1 MAVSSYGA
9 SVVLQNNSASA
20 AASAAPTGSVFLFAS
35 GAVGSAKLYMNKE
48 GSQDVFEVNADLKF
62 AGDSGTG
69 TVGLGAG
76 QTFTIAGGTGL
87 DTSASGQTL
96 TFSMDLNELSAAAVD
111 VSADSIAIVDAN
123 DSNASKKESIADLM
137 TAVAGN
143 GLAASSGVLAVG
155 VDDTGIEIN
164 SDALR
169 LKDNGVTLAKM
180 AGITR
185 GSIILGDASGDPSLL
200 AKGTAAQFLQSDG
213 TDPSYVSISGDA
225 TVAAGGALTIAADA
239 VEGSMLNDNVISG
252 QTELAHADIAS
263 ADELMISDG
272 GTLKKVGLDS
282 LRDHYYGQVSGDA
295 TIADGGALTIG
306 ANAVQTGMVHDDV
319 ATELAGDGLSASGGV
334 MALDLNE
341 LTAAAVAVG
350 ADSIAII
357 DADDNTSKKEA
368 IADLATAM
376 AGDGLAA
383 SSGVF
388 AVGVDDSSIETNS
401 DALRVKAL
409 GITNAMLAADAVDG
423 AKLADDAVNSEHIA
437 LGALDSEHYASGSI
451 QTGHVADNQVT
462 LAKMAGL
469 ASAKFILGNSDGDP
483 AAVTMSGDATLSNTG
498 ALTIAAA
505 AIEHGMLAEDIIS
518 GQAALG
524 GASVAQAD
532 LLMLDDGPG
541 AVKKVTFSN
550 FEDSIFGNVS
560 GDATVA
566 AGGAL
571 TIANDAVESG
581 MLNDNV
587 ISGQTELAHADIAS
601 ADELMISDGGTL
613 KKVGLDS
620 LRDHY
625 YGQVSGDATIA
636 DGGALTI
643 AAQAVENSMLADDAV
658 GADELAANA
667 VVNDSVASN
676 AAIVATKLNF
686 NVDLGGNVQFGTQ
699 SDDTVAFGGPIK
711 VGGNAIADSG
721 GNSVI
726 SFDGSG
732 NGGFGANMTVGG
744 GYGSSGVTITSAG
757 AINADG
763 ALTVGADGAGV
774 NFAVYGAAANERM
787 LYDAGNHVLQFRN
800 SSGATMLNLGGDATT
815 EYALDIANG
824 ANNINK
830 VRAAAFVTYSDESL
844 KSDVKSMNT
853 ALDTVMSLEGVEF
866 TWKDSGE
873 RDFGFI
879 AQDVQ
884 SVLPKAVHV
893 AEDGVQGV
901 DYSRLTSVLVEAV
914 KAQQVQ
920 IEELKALLK
929 K

>member
-9 SVVLQNNSASA
+9 SVVLQNNSGSA

-48 GSQDVFEVNADLKF
+48 GSKDVFEVGGDLKI

-69 TVGLGAG
+69 TVSLGSG
-76 QTFTIAGGTGL
+76 QTLTIAGGTGL
-87 DTSASGQTL
+87 DTTAANQTL
-96 TFSMDLNELSAAAVD
+96 TFSMDLNELSAAAVA
-111 VSADSIAIVDAN
+111 VGADSIAIIDADDN
-123 DSNASKKESIADLM
+123 GSKKESIADLA
-137 TAVAGN
+137 TAMAGD
-143 GLAASSGVLAVG
+143 GLVASSGVFAVNVADMGTSMTGDLA
-155 VDDTGIEIN
+155 DDDEFAI
-164 SDALR
+164 
-169 LKDNGVTLAKM
+169 
-180 AGITR
+180 
-185 GSIILGDASGDPSLL
+185 
-200 AKGTAAQFLQSDG
+200 SDG
-213 TDPSYVSISGDA
+213 GTMKKVDFSVVRDAVFADVSGDA
-225 TVAAGGALTIAADA
+225 AVAAGGALTIAADA

-252 QTELAHADIAS
+252 QTELAHADIAD

-282 LRDHYYGQVSGDA
+282 LQNHYFAAVSGDA

-505 AIEHGMLAEDIIS
+505 AVEHGMLAEDIIS

-571 TIANDAVESG
+571 TIAADAVEGS

-643 AAQAVENSMLADDAV
+643 GAQAVENSMLADDAV
-658 GADELAANA
+658 GADELAADA
-667 VVNDSVASN
+667 VVNASVASN

-686 NVDLGGNVQFGTQ
+686 NVDFGGNVQFGTQ
-699 SDDTVAFGGPIK
+699 TDDAVVFGGTIAL
-711 VGGNAIADSG
+711 GGNVIANAQG
-721 GNSVI
+721 EATI
-726 SFDGSG
+726 SLD
-732 NGGFGANMTVGG
+732 NDQNVALAAAATVGG
-744 GYGSSGVTITSAG
+744 GYGSSGVTISSAG
-757 AINADG
+757 AISADG

-774 NFAVYGAAANERM
+774 NFAVYGASANERM

-800 SSGATMLNLGGDATT
+800 SSGATMLNLGGDATS

-824 ANNINK
+824 SDNINK

-844 KSDVKSMNT
+844 KSDVASMSNT

-920 IEELKALLK
+920 INDLKKALK

>member
-9 SVVLQNNSASA
+9 SVVLQNNSGSA

-48 GSQDVFEVNADLKF
+48 GSKDVFEVGGDLKI

-69 TVGLGAG
+69 TVSLGSG
-76 QTFTIAGGTGL
+76 QTLTIAGGTGL
-87 DTSASGQTL
+87 DTTAANQTL
-96 TFSMDLNELSAAAVD
+96 TFSMDLNELSAAAVA
-111 VSADSIAIVDAN
+111 VGADSIAIIDADDN
-123 DSNASKKESIADLM
+123 GSKKESIADLA
-137 TAVAGN
+137 TAMAGD
-143 GLAASSGVLAVG
+143 GLVASSGVFAVNVADMGTSMTGDLA
-155 VDDTGIEIN
+155 DDDEFAI
-164 SDALR
+164 
-169 LKDNGVTLAKM
+169 
-180 AGITR
+180 
-185 GSIILGDASGDPSLL
+185 
-200 AKGTAAQFLQSDG
+200 SDG
-213 TDPSYVSISGDA
+213 GTMKKVDFSVVRDAVFADVSGDA
-225 TVAAGGALTIAADA
+225 AVAAGGALTIAADA

-252 QTELAHADIAS
+252 QTELAHADIAD

-282 LRDHYYGQVSGDA
+282 LQNHYFAAVSGDA
-295 TIADGGALTIG
+295 TIADGGALTIA

-550 FEDSIFGNVS
+550 FEDSIFGNIS

-571 TIANDAVESG
+571 TIAADAVEGS

-658 GADELAANA
+658 GADELAADA
-667 VVNDSVASN
+667 VVNASVASN

-686 NVDLGGNVQFGTQ
+686 NVDFGGNVNFGSQ
-699 SDDTVAFGGPIK
+699 SDDAVVFGGSIAL
-711 VGGNAIADSG
+711 GGNAIANAQGEATITLD
-721 GNSVI
+721 NDQNV
-726 SFDGSG
+726 
-732 NGGFGANMTVGG
+732 ALAAAATVGG
-744 GYGSSGVTITSAG
+744 GYGSSGVTISSAG
-757 AINADG
+757 AISADG

-774 NFAVYGAAANERM
+774 NFAVYGASANERM

-800 SSGATMLNLGGDATT
+800 SSGATMLNLGGDATS

-824 ANNINK
+824 SDNINK

-844 KSDVKSMNT
+844 KSDVASMSNT
-853 ALDTVMSLEGVEF
+853 ALDTVMSLDGVEF

-920 IEELKALLK
+920 INDLKKALK